1 AELREWIAANTNP
14 FAPTR
19 STSSRTSRARHWPC
33 MVLRNGWPGLKHSP
47 RRRGS
52 CRERSSLWLWLP
64 ERTRRISSRH
74 RPGKDRLQQREVSPA
89 ASSSRSLA
97 SSSRRVA
104 AGFDGGPSDDGL
116 FAGDG
121 NTTAHTDARPRA
133 AAILDGPGRQQDEP
147 VAGGGVDLEGV
158 DRIASPIWGEATA
171 SAQRRTQSAC

>member
-74 RPGKDRLQQREVSPA
+74 RPGKDRLGQREVSPA
-89 ASSSRSLA
+89 GQFQPFVGVIKPSGSWRV
-97 SSSRRVA
+97 RRRRHPRE
-104 AGFDGGPSDDGL
+104 GLEDGQRFTP
-116 FAGDG
+116 A
-121 NTTAHTDARPRA
+121 
-133 AAILDGPGRQQDEP
+133 
-147 VAGGGVDLEGV
+147 DLEH
-158 DRIASPIWGEATA
+158 DSLMKRLLTARSATT
-171 SAQRRTQSAC
+171 SSLSIRWC